1 MSVEYIVSPA
11 SAVPWS
17 SPAYMFTADTEPH
30 PPSHPNYLELRRMQ
44 ATPPLDPL
52 QIMRAATLT
61 ALFSGRDT
69 PLGKGVLEG
78 LSALAA
84 R

>member
-1 MSVEYIVSPA
+1 MSNVKPSPPKNNKCEKKAVKNVLYIA
-11 SAVPWS
+11 
-17 SPAYMFTADTEPH
+17 T
-30 PPSHPNYLELRRMQ
+30 SHQNYLELRRMQ